1 MILKAMD
8 EIKEATGEPYTRL
21 CAGVGVS
28 YSSLLRWQS
37 RRDRGLAPVSVP
49 GPGKLPP
56 VDLGQVKA
64 DLESL
69 AHGRVR
75 TAGTGE
81 LYELYRDQLS
91 RRQFRELVDEARLAC
106 REREDCGRQRIYWNA
121 PRLVWAVDDVH
132 IGYHEDRKVWSNQIR
147 DLGSRYQFVPHLSL
161 GSVLHGEL
169 VAERLDRLFEINGAP
184 LVLKRDNGGNLDCA
198 AVDAV
203 LERYVVVPLNSPL
216 QYPRYNGGIEKGQ
229 REFKE
234 ELVVQGDSDLLGMPD
249 RFIRAQLATA
259 KLNDLFRRCLHG
271 HSANWAFETGKPR
284 QREYT
289 LCKRREAFEEMIVM
303 AKVALTEPGGKKP
316 LSPTAAWRLAVQY
329 WLQFHGMITITM
341 ERKVLPIFP

>member
-49 GPGKLPP
+49 GPRKLPP

-91 RRQFRELVDEARLAC
+91 RRQFRELVDEARRAC

-169 VAERLDRLFEINGAP
+169 VAERLDRLFEVNGAP

-216 QYPRYNGGIEKGQ
+216 QYPSYNGGIEKGQ

-271 HSANWAFETGKPR
+271 HSA
-284 QREYT
+284 
-289 LCKRREAFEEMIVM
+289 
-303 AKVALTEPGGKKP
+303 
-316 LSPTAAWRLAVQY
+316 
-329 WLQFHGMITITM
+329 
-341 ERKVLPIFP
+341 